1 MAGMDD
7 IKLKIIA
14 DAKQQAEDII
24 NEARGQAAAIEGA
37 AKAETEKKKQA
48 MLEEARRKA
57 EEEYNRIV
65 ASGKME
71 LRKEVLADKRQMM
84 NEPFKRAME
93 HITNLPGPEY
103 TKLLSGLIVS
113 LIKTGREEII
123 LSKKDRER
131 VGRDFAADINRQVS
145 SRIAGSNVILS
156 DEIREMT
163 GGFILRSG
171 NVEINY
177 SFEDVLN
184 AVKED
189 MELDIVKMLFS

>member
-24 NEARGQAAAIEGA
+24 NEARGQAAAIENA

-71 LRKEVLADKRQMM
+71 LRKEVLADKREIM
-84 NEPFKRAME
+84 NEPFKRALE
-93 HITNLPGPEY
+93 YITNLPGPEY
-103 TKLLSGLIVS
+103 KKLLSGLIVS
-113 LIKTGREEII
+113 LIKTGSEEII

-131 VGRDFAADINRQVS
+131 VGEDFAAYVNRQAS
-145 SRIAGSNVILS
+145 SQIAGSDVILS
-156 DEIREMT
+156 DETREMT
-163 GGFILRSG
+163 GGFVLRSG